1 MMESLVLKKVK
12 PVAGVIVEQQY
23 PHFIKYMGS
32 KSKIMD
38 FVLQGINE
46 VYEGGALCDLFAGSA
61 SLAGAVRQ
69 QATVHS
75 NDIQAYSGVLAR
87 TYLRAYKHPGIPTAE
102 QLVAAAQEI
111 VELNSSA
118 LRLKVDYKTI
128 DSIESFNAAERKQQ
142 NLIHREFDWQWHFF
156 TKTYSGTWWSAE
168 QCLWIDALREVAER
182 YKDQECY
189 SLILS
194 SLMYAMAYTS
204 QGTGHYAQYR
214 DANTESG
221 MNDISIYRKRSLE
234 PYFIRKYNEVFATL
248 TNTAPVLSHK
258 VTSLDFKDCLEQF
271 SGGTVY
277 ADPPYCFV
285 HYSRFYHALETLVL
299 YDNPTVQQMR
309 GTHVKGRYR
318 EARHQSPFC
327 IKTKVKQAF
336 LDMFDGVNQSRS
348 NLALS
353 YSNTGMITIEEV
365 NQLAKKVFSGKQIE
379 ILLTDHTHM
388 TLGRREDRSR
398 EVTECLILI
407 K

>member
-1 MMESLVLKKVK
+1 VLKKAE
-12 PVAGVIVEQQY
+12 PIAGEIVEQEY

-32 KSKIMD
+32 KSKIME
-38 FVLQGINE
+38 FVLQGVNE
-46 VYEGGALCDLFAGSA
+46 VYEGGAVCDLFAGSA
-61 SLAGAVRQ
+61 SLAGAIRQ
-69 QATVHS
+69 QATVYS

-87 TYLRAYKHPGIPTAE
+87 TYLGAYKHPGIPTAE
-102 QLVAAAQEI
+102 HLISAAQEI
-111 VELNSSA
+111 ADRHASTLKV
-118 LRLKVDYKTI
+118 KVDYKSL

-142 NLIHREFDWQWHFF
+142 KLIHREFNWQWHFF

-168 QCLWIDALREVAER
+168 QCLWIDALREVAET

-221 MNDISIYRKRSLE
+221 MSDISIYRKRTLQ
-234 PYFIRKYNEVFATL
+234 PYFIRKYNEVLATL
-248 TNTAPVLSHK
+248 PEAIPTRPHK

-271 SGGTVY
+271 PGGTVY

-299 YDNPTVQQMR
+299 YDNPAVQQMK

-318 EARHQSPFC
+318 ETRHQSPFC

-348 NLALS
+348 SLALS

-365 NQLAKKVFSGKQIE
+365 HQLAKKVFAGKPIE
-379 ILLTDHTHM
+379 VLLTDHTHM
-388 TLGRREDRSR
+388 TLGRRDDRSR